1 MLIVKPSFCLFVFR
15 DRVSLCS
22 PGCPGTHFVD
32 QASLELRNPPASASQ
47 VLGLEAC
54 ATMPGNFFLL
64 ILVYLSCVHYL
75 RDVLE
80 VRGQP
85 AKVSSLLPTCGTGGF
100 SPDIRSDTKNP
111 LFHSETVSL
120 GSPGWPGTGYV
131 VQPGWPQSQRDLSAC
146 FCWK

>member
-1 MLIVKPSFCLFVFR
+1 MHFSGSYEKVTNSKFQQEASTCSH
-15 DRVSLCS
+15 VSKLDS
-22 PGCPGTHFVD
+22 TLNSINQMYF
-32 QASLELRNPPASASQ
+32 SQ
-47 VLGLEAC
+47 RWWR
-54 ATMPGNFFLL
+54 TPL